1 MRSGEVKGNKCDGR
15 NAGDHKCEQDD
26 NEPRGPIGRLGRGLS
41 NPHCFDEDVCD
52 EMDEV
57 HGVSMLVESNS
68 SRDNRVES
76 VLF

>member
-1 MRSGEVKGNKCDGR
+1 
-15 NAGDHKCEQDD
+15 
-26 NEPRGPIGRLGRGLS
+26 
-41 NPHCFDEDVCD
+41 
-52 EMDEV
+52 MDEV